1 MSRLNKYVK
10 KYLQAIFK
18 YTSEFSSFSF
28 NLTLRFIKIIYYVH
42 KLNAHS

>member
-18 YTSEFSSFSF
+18 YASEFSSFFF
-28 NLTLRFIKIIYYVH
+28 NLTLTFIKFIYYVH